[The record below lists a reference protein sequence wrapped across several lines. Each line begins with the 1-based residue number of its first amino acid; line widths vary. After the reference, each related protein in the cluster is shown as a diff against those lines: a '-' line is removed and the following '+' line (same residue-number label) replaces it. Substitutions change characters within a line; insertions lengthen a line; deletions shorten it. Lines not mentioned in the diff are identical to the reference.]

1 MQNDRSQSRV
11 LRYRISV
18 KNSLKTLVAWLTGN
32 RLILLSRAKLAYA
45 KDLLYTYN
53 NADFLKDPV
62 FQKAYSHVARLDTS
76 GITGSGIEWRIH
88 VLCWAA
94 FHASHLEGDY
104 VDCGVNTG
112 LFSRAVMEY
121 VDFNKLDKT
130 YYLLD
135 TFTGLDPRCSSA
147 YEMARH
153 HRIGYGAKADLYEQ
167 AKETFSGFN
176 VKIIKGSVPDSL
188 VQVDADKVAYLSI
201 DMNCVAPEVAALE
214 FFWDRLVSGA
224 MIILDDYA
232 YPGAEEQ
239 KHAHDRFARSK
250 GIEILTLPTCQGLIV
265 KP

>member
-1 MQNDRSQSRV
+1 MKNH
-11 LRYRISV
+11 LKRI
-18 KNSLKTLVAWLTGN
+18 LAWLTGN
-32 RLILLSRAKLAYA
+32 RFILLSRAKITYD

-53 NADFLKDPV
+53 NADFLKNPL
-62 FQKAYSHVARLDTS
+62 FQKAYAHVKRLDTS

-94 FHASHLEGDY
+94 YHASHLDGDF

-121 VDFNKLDKT
+121 VDFKKLDKT

-135 TFTGLDPRCSSA
+135 TFTGLDPQYSSA

-153 HRIGYGAKADLYEQ
+153 HRIGYGDKVDLYEQ

-176 VKIIKGSVPDSL
+176 AKIIKGSVPDTL
-188 VQVDADKVAYLSI
+188 VHVDTDKVAYLSI
-201 DMNCVAPEVAALE
+201 DMNCVMPEVAALE
-214 FFWDRLVSGA
+214 FFWDRLVSSA
-224 MIILDDYA
+224 IIILDDYA
-232 YPGAEEQ
+232 YPGAEDQ
-239 KHAHDRFARSK
+239 KHAHDRFAKSK